1 MGSEARLPVEAIKTY
16 ATDHNLVVIAHEL
29 TEFTKEQLTNRTL
42 DAVISQD
49 AGHLVRS
56 CVRRLT
62 AINQGTT
69 PILSQEQVRIEN
81 TDKRKHPIS
90 IILTAQIN
98 VDLRSTRNVS
108 IGRKSNYF

>member
-1 MGSEARLPVEAIKTY
+1 MAHRADDIIRKLMRNTPDLRGIYIMGSEARLPVEAIKTY

-69 PILSQEQVRIEN
+69 PILSQEQVRIEILIKEN
-81 TDKRKHPIS
+81 TQS
-90 IILTAQIN
+90 Q
-98 VDLRSTRNVS
+98 
-108 IGRKSNYF
+108 